1 MSDKLDL
8 IAITP
13 SLSLEIKVNEIKRK
27 IIARLNELGL
37 CESKYKTSQDILL
50 LVANLIEHLVKDK
63 KINKKEL
70 LLSIFQQ
77 VYNIQPNDRSQIETQ
92 LEFLHSNKAIKKLS
106 KFYLF
111 CVSSYEYLFKSKS
124 KKG

>member
-37 CESKYKTSQDILL
+37 CDSKYKTSQDILL

-63 KINKKEL
+63 KINKKQIL
-70 LLSIFQQ
+70 IDLFIS
-77 VYNIQPNDRSQIETQ
+77 VYNIQPNERAIIEHQ

-111 CVSSYEYLFKSKS
+111 FCGICEYFKKS
-124 KKG
+124 KKVN